1 MYDGAESGV
10 LMTAS
15 SSINETGLQKQQG
28 AQTLWQRIMH
38 KVFKVSTQRGRRG
51 TNSRTKR
58 WMPDRMS
65 AAGCG

>member
-28 AQTLWQRIMH
+28 PQTLWQRIMQ
-38 KVFKVSTQRGRRG
+38 KVFKVSAQRGRRG
-51 TNSRTKR
+51 TNSWTKSGC
-58 WMPDRMS
+58 W
-65 AAGCG
+65 AG